1 MNKRSLY
8 NELVAIITAV
18 TITLSLLLS
27 LVYLKSFRD
36 YSYKNFSDQAN
47 TILSAIHSF
56 IEHFLT
62 ESEMQLLFINGLI
75 ENNPDDS
82 KELIDMY
89 FKFPGQQK
97 NYLTE
102 YKIIN
107 SEGKIT
113 DIFPFNE
120 EEIGTDVS
128 SQLYFKEGVQAGD
141 INWSHAIL
149 SSNEYNPVLNVT
161 MPLHNGLIA
170 AEMTFL
176 PMLHEIEKIYTSDFG
191 NIGVVDANGMYILH
205 SKIELVK
212 ERVFSPF
219 KLPEN
224 STDMHHSGSIEI
236 SGKKYFYALMPLEEI
251 SGNIVFYQSFD
262 YFRQIEKT
270 ITLKLLMITVSIF
283 IFFLVIAIF
292 AIKLITKPITLMQS
306 RIELIAKGD
315 FTNQIMNPTYT
326 EFQSLFNSVNTMS
339 IKIAEEQSSL
349 KAALQTAEDAN
360 NVKTQFLANMSHE
373 LRTPLNGIFGM
384 ASLLRGTELDEAQ
397 KKYLEYL
404 KTSAENLL
412 GIIEDLLFISRI
424 ESGKLALNPEPVLIR
439 EVFNYTLKQMENDA
453 AVKNIHFIYEFET
466 PEEYIMLDK
475 IKVNQIIVNLLTNAI
490 KFTMKGYVKF
500 IARKENQLLMLEV
513 FDTGIGIDK
522 KNQQKIFQSFVQLED
537 TFSKNYQGLGLGL
550 AITNNLVEL
559 HGGKIE
565 LQSTPGSGSHFK
577 VILPYL
583 TK

>member
-1 MNKRSLY
+1 
-8 NELVAIITAV
+8 
-18 TITLSLLLS
+18 
-27 LVYLKSFRD
+27 
-36 YSYKNFSDQAN
+36 
-47 TILSAIHSF
+47 
-56 IEHFLT
+56 
-62 ESEMQLLFINGLI
+62 MQLLFINGLI